1 MKIPRVVLG
10 FLLPVFFSGVAAA
23 GPAVSFRLTAELCD
37 GSRVI
42 GTAKDSRL
50 EFGSETLG
58 ELKLPLEKIR
68 SVEAAGKTNLVRLTT
83 AAGDTLSVKFLS
95 EEIRVEASY
104 GVVSL
109 PVGLVKN
116 LRVVAVGGPGR
127 PQDGLIA
134 LWSVK
139 NGAVVDSVGGNNGS
153 LRNASITDGVAGK
166 AVLFAPDD
174 FPYGTYCGVQI
185 ADRPAYALTKSL
197 TVDAWARPRGNG
209 YYIFFRGD
217 HRPGLDPYG
226 LSSDGH
232 GNYGFG
238 ICGGDNSSA
247 SVTAH
252 IENGSW
258 VHVAGVLDGDAGTLS
273 LYTNGVLAATTATA
287 VRPFGELLANESPGI
302 GIGNVNDGGN
312 DFPFIGE
319 IGEVGLYDRAL
330 TASEIN
336 AICTEHA
343 ADAGAR
349 AEPLPPRSPNFS
361 PMRPQFYNGFSR

>member
-1 MKIPRVVLG
+1 MKNLRVVFG
-10 FLLPVFFSGVAAA
+10 FLVLIFIAGVAAA
-23 GPAVSFRLTAELCD
+23 GPVVSFRLTAELRD

-50 EFGSETLG
+50 EFNSETLG

-68 SVEAAGKTNLVRLTT
+68 SIEAAGKTNLVKLTT
-83 AAGDTLSVKFLS
+83 TAGDTLSAKYLS
-95 EEIRVEASY
+95 EEIRIETSY
-104 GVVSL
+104 GIVSL
-109 PVGLVKN
+109 PVGLIKS
-116 LRVVAVGGPGR
+116 LHVVAVGGPGR

-134 LWSVK
+134 LWSVRD
-139 NGAVVDSVGGNNGS
+139 GAVVDSVGNNNGS

-166 AVLFAPDD
+166 AVLFAPD
-174 FPYGTYCGVQI
+174 GTYCGVQI

-197 TVDAWARPRGNG
+197 TIDAWARPRGNG

-232 GNYGFG
+232 GNYGLG

-252 IENGSW
+252 IESGAW
-258 VHVAGVLDGDAGTLS
+258 VHLAGVLDGDAGTLS
-273 LYTNGVLAATTATA
+273 LYTNGVLAAQTTTA
-287 VRPFGELLANESPGI
+287 VRPFGELLANEFPGI

-330 TASEIN
+330 SAAEIN
-336 AICTEHA
+336 AIYTEHV

-349 AEPLPPRSPNFS
+349 AEPLSPRSPNFN
-361 PMRPQFYNGFSR
+361 PMRTRFYNGISD